1 ISVNQTTYSV
11 VDKVVRT
18 KMCPQPVRLV
28 VIRTKPNPSKKYKYF
43 CLFTSD
49 LELPVADAITHYINR
64 WQIETAFRDVKLNFG
79 FDTYQLQ
86 NRESL
91 NRHVQLS
98 FVAASLTQLCWV
110 NTMDTPSDKSSEMEN
125 EVPDVEAVLQTLR
138 IHWYKPE
145 YLTRGLMVA
154 YLQHCIEQHY
164 LSTSKDPKQNST
176 KNLKIVEDTT

>member
-1 ISVNQTTYSV
+1 
-11 VDKVVRT
+11 
-18 KMCPQPVRLV
+18 
-28 VIRTKPNPSKKYKYF
+28 
-43 CLFTSD
+43 
-49 LELPVADAITHYINR
+49 
-64 WQIETAFRDVKLNFG
+64 
-79 FDTYQLQ
+79 
-86 NRESL
+86 
-91 NRHVQLS
+91 
-98 FVAASLTQLCWV
+98 
-110 NTMDTPSDKSSEMEN
+110 MDTPSAKSSEMEN